1 MRVDAG
7 APLGR
12 GRDVCRGAEGAPEG
26 ASDRCIKLRPT
37 DRAGMVPPPRS
48 ARSCPGGR
56 QGKGRPRQ
64 MLQAALLPRRAE
76 RVGFDSSG
84 PENPHLITVYV

>member
-1 MRVDAG
+1 VDAG

-76 RVGFDSSG
+76 RVDLTLPVLKTHTS
-84 PENPHLITVYV
+84 